1 MMPPSCDICRVPPR
15 HSSFEYK
22 DFTLVSFRPT
32 ETYPD
37 DWAGHPAH
45 CVWFCPSHLPLSE
58 GLTHLPALEALARIQ
73 ANLSE
78 TTDQRN

>member
-1 MMPPSCDICRVPPR
+1 MMPPSCDICRVPPG
-15 HSSFEYK
+15 HSVFEYG

-32 ETYPD
+32 RTYPD

-58 GLTHLPALEALARIQ
+58 GLTHLPAMEALARIQ
-73 ANLSE
+73 ATLRE
-78 TTDQRN
+78 TADEEN